1 MILTDADF
9 ERIIKSSDPR
19 PITVRFTVPGQPV
32 AKGRP
37 IAGKGFGGHTTLRT
51 PAKTLAYEGLV
62 ASMAH
67 NAMAGRPPLE
77 GPLGLTLQVGV
88 QIPKSFGKTKARL
101 AELGEVGPTKKPDLD
116 NIIKGIC
123 DGMNGVAYV
132 DDSQIIEMNVRKVYT
147 QTPGVQ
153 VILRALAIDP
163 A

>member
-1 MILTDADF
+1 MTEAEFQGILNAAD
-9 ERIIKSSDPR
+9 PL
-19 PITVRFTVPGQPV
+19 PIAVYFTVPGQPV

-67 NAMAGRPPLE
+67 NAMAGRPPLA

-88 QIPKSFGKTKARL
+88 QIPKSFSKTKARL

-153 VILRALAIDP
+153 VALRVLDIDP